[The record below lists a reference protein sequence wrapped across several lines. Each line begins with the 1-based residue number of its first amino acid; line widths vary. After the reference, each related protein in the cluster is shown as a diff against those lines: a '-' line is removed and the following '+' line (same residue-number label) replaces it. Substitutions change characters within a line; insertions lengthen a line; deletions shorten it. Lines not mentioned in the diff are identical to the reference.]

1 MRQLFLVLTLL
12 GFASPALSQTA
23 APGTI
28 KMIRTGWAADS
39 YAVVLNVAVLNPK
52 GCSAPDGY
60 ESEPSYPGHNTYY
73 QAALA
78 AYTAGRPVT
87 VTIDNNKCS
96 ATGRPAILGINI
108 R

>member
-1 MRQLFLVLTLL
+1 MRQLFVALTLL
-12 GFASPALSQTA
+12 VLASPALAQTA
-23 APGTI
+23 APGSI

-39 YAVVLNVAVLNPK
+39 FAVVLNVATVNPK
-52 GCSAPDGY
+52 ACSTPDGY

-78 AYTAGRPVT
+78 AYTASRPVT
-87 VTIDNNKCS
+87 ITIDNNKCS
-96 ATGRPAILGINI
+96 ATGRPVILGINI